1 MLSCVSPQHAPVEV
15 PMSTPDAGHPSYP
28 PIRPRLS
35 VEELLAAK
43 NTQPIRS
50 LDDLAADTFE
60 SDEELEEF
68 LAFTYAERH
77 RDVA

>member
-1 MLSCVSPQHAPVEV
+1 MLTLPDCSATPVEV
-15 PMSTPDAGHPSYP
+15 PMDTPDADHPVHP

-50 LDDLAADTFE
+50 LDDLAAHTFE